1 MLKEFKEF
9 AMRGNVIDL
18 AVGVVVG
25 AAFGAITK
33 SLVDNILMPPLG
45 LLLGNVDFTNL
56 FFVLKQG
63 TAPGPY
69 LTLEQAQAV
78 GAVTVNYGLFIN
90 SVVSFLIIAFTIFL
104 LVRTINRLKRP
115 EEETPAAPTTKDC
128 PYCYTAIPIP
138 ATRCPHCTSVLEA
151 TPL

>member
-9 AMRGNVIDL
+9 AMRGNVVDL

-56 FFVLKQG
+56 FLVLKQG
-63 TAPGPY
+63 TSPGPY
-69 LTLEQAQAV
+69 PTLEQAQAV

-104 LVRTINRLKRP
+104 LVRGINRLRQRSR
-115 EEETPAAPTTKDC
+115 EEGPVAPATKDC

-138 ATRCPHCTSVLEA
+138 AVRCPHCTSALETA
-151 TPL
+151 